1 MQSINERIGKWDLY
15 DLAEVANI
23 KTDKLAWEFT
33 HTHSPNGDN
42 AAAQL
47 YFFMYE
53 VPVGETGEITLPN
66 DNGLIIL
73 AATQT
78 QEETTTSLQSA
89 LYDRI
94 TDREF
99 DYKMSA
105 KEKRHHRKM
114 KKKWK
119 KTPNKS

>member
-1 MQSINERIGKWDLY
+1 
-15 DLAEVANI
+15 
-23 KTDKLAWEFT
+23 
-33 HTHSPNGDN
+33 
-42 AAAQL
+42 
-47 YFFMYE
+47 MYE
-53 VPVGETGEITLPN
+53 VPVGETGVITLPE
-66 DNGLIIL
+66 DNGLMIL

-78 QEETTTSLQSA
+78 QDDITTSLQSA

-94 TDREF
+94 SDREF
-99 DYKMSA
+99 DYKMTA